1 VWIPAMNMSKNDM
14 TNIVNFPERPMMEM
28 YALGHQVGFM
38 CGLSGFL
45 VNNPARC
52 LELAHS
58 LGRVYM
64 TPRHDR
70 SWLRGWHAGV
80 EDGRIEKLK
89 TAELSAR
96 K

>member
-1 VWIPAMNMSKNDM
+1 
-14 TNIVNFPERPMMEM
+14 MMEM
-28 YALGHQVGFM
+28 YVLGHQVGFM

-64 TPRHDR
+64 TPRHAVAGFGDGMRALKMGASR
-70 SWLRGWHAGV
+70 S
-80 EDGRIEKLK
+80 
-89 TAELSAR
+89 
-96 K
+96 